1 MSHTPLESVAEH
13 TVVFTDLY
21 GSTRLFE
28 SLGNQEATRLVTRI
42 TSWIAGVFHAH
53 QGRVVKKLGDG
64 VLCLFDDQP
73 SALAAVLAVQR
84 GHQAHLFQLPLVQ
97 QLPIRAGLARGPVE
111 LVAHDCYGDTVNVAA
126 RLSQL
131 CGPHQIL
138 AHASAL
144 QGLPQAVETPFK
156 PLGYL
161 NLRGRVAACQVFQVE
176 WLVASSDPDQA
187 VFTRFMTGGVA
198 DTTETTDTT
207 ETAAT
212 QLVLTWNQMSRT
224 FKPEEKAVQLG
235 RHALLDV
242 VLSSPVVSRNHARLA
257 WRNGC
262 VMLADVSSN
271 GTWVRFDGARTDVH
285 LRREECVLHGKGQ
298 LALGASFTDP
308 HTTLVS
314 FSLGA

>member
-1 MSHTPLESVAEH
+1 MSLKPLELLEPLEPAAQY

-28 SLGNQEATRLVTRI
+28 SLGNREATLLVTRI
-42 TSWIAGVFHAH
+42 TSWIAGVFQAH

-64 VLCLFDDQP
+64 VLCLFDDPP

-84 GHQAHLFQLPLVQ
+84 GHQAQLLQLPLVQ

-111 LVAHDCYGDTVNVAA
+111 LVAQDCYGDTVNVAA

-144 QGLPQAVETPFK
+144 QGLPQPVETPFK
-156 PLGYL
+156 SLGYL

-176 WLVASSDPDQA
+176 WLLASSDPAQA
-187 VFTRFMTGGVA
+187 VVTRFMTLGAA
-198 DTTETTDTT
+198 DTSS
-207 ETAAT
+207 A
-212 QLVLTWNQMSRT
+212 QVVLSWNQMSRT
-224 FKPEEKAVQLG
+224 FKPQEKEVQFG

-242 VLSSPVVSRNHARLA
+242 VLSSPLVSRFHARLV

-298 LALGASFTDP
+298 LALGASFADP
-308 HTTLVS
+308 DTTLVS
-314 FSLGA
+314 FSLGD

>member
-1 MSHTPLESVAEH
+1 MNHSPLEPVAEH

-28 SLGNQEATRLVTRI
+28 SLGNSEATQRVTRI
-42 TSWIAGVFHAH
+42 TSWIAGVFQGH

-64 VLCLFDDQP
+64 VLCLFDDP
-73 SALAAVLAVQR
+73 SSALAAVLAVQR
-84 GHQAHLFQLPLVQ
+84 GHQAHLLQLPLDQ
-97 QLPIRAGLARGPVE
+97 LLPIRAGLATGPVE
-111 LVAHDCYGDTVNVAA
+111 LVADDCYGDTVNVAA

-144 QGLPQAVETPFK
+144 QGLPQPVDTPFK
-156 PLGYL
+156 NLGYL

-176 WLVASSDPDQA
+176 WLVASSDPDHE
-187 VFTRFMTGGVA
+187 VLTRFMTGGAA
-198 DTTETTDTT
+198 DTS
-207 ETAAT
+207 AS
-212 QLVLTWNQMSRT
+212 QVVLGWNQMSRS
-224 FKPEEKAVQLG
+224 FKPQEKTVQLG

-242 VLSSPVVSRNHARLA
+242 VLSSPVVSRTHARLA

-285 LRREECVLHGKGQ
+285 LRREECVLHGQGQ
-298 LALGASFTDP
+298 LALGASFADP
-308 HTTLVS
+308 LTTLVS
-314 FSLGA
+314 FSLGV

>member
-1 MSHTPLESVAEH
+1 MNHASLEPVAEH

-28 SLGNQEATRLVTRI
+28 SLGNSEATQRVTHI
-42 TSWIAGVFHAH
+42 TSWIAGIFQAH

-64 VLCLFDDQP
+64 VLCLFDDP
-73 SALAAVLAVQR
+73 SSALAAVLAVQR
-84 GHQAHLFQLPLVQ
+84 GHQAHLLQQPLDHL
-97 QLPIRAGLARGPVE
+97 LPIRAGLATGPVE
-111 LVAHDCYGDTVNVAA
+111 LVADDCYGDTVNVAA

-138 AHASAL
+138 AHASVL
-144 QGLPQAVETPFK
+144 QGLPQPVATPFK
-156 PLGYL
+156 NLGYL

-176 WLVASSDPDQA
+176 WLVASSDPDHE
-187 VFTRFMTGGVA
+187 VLTRFMTGGAA
-198 DTTETTDTT
+198 DTS
-207 ETAAT
+207 AS
-212 QLVLTWNQMSRT
+212 QVVLGWNQMSRS
-224 FKPEEKAVQLG
+224 FKPQEKTVQLG

-242 VLSSPVVSRNHARLA
+242 VLSSPLVSRTHARLA

-285 LRREECVLHGKGQ
+285 LRREECVLHGQGQ
-298 LALGASFTDP
+298 LALGASFADP

-314 FSLGA
+314 FSLGF

>member
-1 MSHTPLESVAEH
+1 MNHASLEPVAEH

-28 SLGNQEATRLVTRI
+28 SLGNSEATQRVTHI
-42 TSWIAGVFHAH
+42 TSWIAGVLQAH

-64 VLCLFDDQP
+64 VLCLFDDP
-73 SALAAVLAVQR
+73 SSALAAVLAVQR
-84 GHQAHLFQLPLVQ
+84 GHQAHLLQQPLDQL
-97 QLPIRAGLARGPVE
+97 LPIRAGLATGPVE
-111 LVAHDCYGDTVNVAA
+111 LVADDCYGDTVNVAA

-138 AHASAL
+138 AHASVL
-144 QGLPQAVETPFK
+144 QGLPQPVATPFK
-156 PLGYL
+156 NLGYL

-176 WLVASSDPDQA
+176 WLVASSDPA
-187 VFTRFMTGGVA
+187 HEVFTRFMTGGAA
-198 DTTETTDTT
+198 DTS
-207 ETAAT
+207 AS
-212 QLVLTWNQMSRT
+212 QVVLGWNQMSRS
-224 FKPEEKAVQLG
+224 FKPQEKTLQLG

-242 VLSSPVVSRNHARLA
+242 VLSSPMVSRTHARLS

-285 LRREECVLHGKGQ
+285 LRREECVLHGQGQ
-298 LALGASFTDP
+298 LALGASFADP

-314 FSLGA
+314 FSLGF

>member
-1 MSHTPLESVAEH
+1 MTKPPQQPVFEH

-28 SLGNQEATRLVTRI
+28 SLGNSEATQRVTRI
-42 TSWIAGVFHAH
+42 TSWIAGVFQAH

-64 VLCLFDDQP
+64 VLCLFDDP
-73 SALAAVLAVQR
+73 SSALAAVLAVQR
-84 GHQAHLFQLPLVQ
+84 GHQAHLLQLPLDQ
-97 QLPIRAGLARGPVE
+97 QLPIRAGLATGPVE
-111 LVAHDCYGDTVNVAA
+111 LVADDCYGDTVNVAA

-131 CGPHQIL
+131 CGSHQIL
-138 AHASAL
+138 AHASVL
-144 QGLPQAVETPFK
+144 QGLPQPVATPFK
-156 PLGYL
+156 NLGYL

-176 WLVASSDPDQA
+176 WLVASSDPA
-187 VFTRFMTGGVA
+187 HEVLTRFMTGGVA
-198 DTTETTDTT
+198 ETA

-212 QLVLTWNQMSRT
+212 QVVLTWNQMSRT
-224 FKPEEKAVQLG
+224 FKPQEKVVQLG

-242 VLSSPVVSRNHARLA
+242 VLSSPMVSRNHARLT
-257 WRNGC
+257 WRNGS

-298 LALGASFTDP
+298 LALGASFADP
-308 HTTLVS
+308 DTTLVS
-314 FSLGA
+314 FSLGD

>member
-1 MSHTPLESVAEH
+1 MSLKPLEPLEPVEQY

-28 SLGNQEATRLVTRI
+28 SLGNREATRLVTGI
-42 TSWIAGVFHAH
+42 TSWIAGVFQAH

-84 GHQAHLFQLPLVQ
+84 GHQAHLLQLPLVQ
-97 QLPIRAGLARGPVE
+97 QLPIRAGLATGPVE

-138 AHASAL
+138 AQASAL
-144 QGLPQAVETPFK
+144 HGLPQTVDTPFK
-156 PLGYL
+156 NLGYL
-161 NLRGRVAACQVFQVE
+161 NLRGRVSACQVFQVE
-176 WLVASSDPDQA
+176 WLVASSDPAQA

-198 DTTETTDTT
+198 
-207 ETAAT
+207 ETADTAAA
-212 QLVLTWNQMSRT
+212 QVVLTWNQMSRT
-224 FKPEEKAVQLG
+224 FKPQEKAVQLG
-235 RHALLDV
+235 RHTLLDV
-242 VLSSPVVSRNHARLA
+242 VLSSPVVSRTHARLA

-298 LALGASFTDP
+298 LALGASFADP
-308 HTTLVS
+308 DTPLVS